1 MSSGAKISNNSLTL
15 SWEQTAIAYQRER
28 AAEGMILGVAIA
40 ESLAIPRNGV
50 SKWTGLRVFGRSPLR
65 FQFVPGLAIPGE
77 HTHALLM
84 TMQAIFQSRADH
96 RLFGKSLKKRV
107 SLYRSAR
114 PLSHAKA
121 RLLMASQSSDYK
133 GIMGNPL
140 IRAAAIS
147 LMVQGAAHAK
157 SWVEQSSQCTL
168 QGDHSQ
174 GPAMLIAQAMQIA
187 QLSEADQTNG
197 QLVLQCLIENSDY
210 PNLKS
215 QLEVLAGYLAKR
227 YSVATV
233 AKLLGYPN
241 GIPRRLDA
249 IALMSV
255 YAWVRHFHR
264 FRLAV
269 ERSSLLGGECA
280 AVASLA
286 GALSGASL
294 GKKLI
299 PPEWRTSLR
308 MYPYNREWIQAVIAR
323 IKDWPHGVE
332 DIQAAHSEPSHP
344 IGQIVRNLAIGCFQA
359 VHSTIRIPTM
369 VLPQKRA
376 RKPRP

>member
-15 SWEQTAIAYQRER
+15 SWEHTAIAYQRER

-147 LMVQGAAHAK
+147 LMVQGRHMPSHGSSRAA
-157 SWVEQSSQCTL
+157 
-168 QGDHSQ
+168 
-174 GPAMLIAQAMQIA
+174 
-187 QLSEADQTNG
+187 N
-197 QLVLQCLIENSDY
+197 
-210 PNLKS
+210 
-215 QLEVLAGYLAKR
+215 
-227 YSVATV
+227 
-233 AKLLGYPN
+233 
-241 GIPRRLDA
+241 
-249 IALMSV
+249 
-255 YAWVRHFHR
+255 
-264 FRLAV
+264 
-269 ERSSLLGGECA
+269 
-280 AVASLA
+280 
-286 GALSGASL
+286 ALSKG
-294 GKKLI
+294 
-299 PPEWRTSLR
+299 T
-308 MYPYNREWIQAVIAR
+308 IAR
-323 IKDWPHGVE
+323 DQRCLSPRLCKSLNCRGGSNEWTVSIAMPY
-332 DIQAAHSEPSHP
+332 
-344 IGQIVRNLAIGCFQA
+344 
-359 VHSTIRIPTM
+359 
-369 VLPQKRA
+369 
-376 RKPRP
+376 RKF